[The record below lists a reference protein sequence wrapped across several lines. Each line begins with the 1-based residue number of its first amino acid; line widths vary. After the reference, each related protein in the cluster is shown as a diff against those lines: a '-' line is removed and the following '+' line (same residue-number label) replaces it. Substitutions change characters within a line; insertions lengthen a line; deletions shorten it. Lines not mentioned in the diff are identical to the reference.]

1 MRLYFT
7 VSAGRLAGC
16 GVRFRISAAIDVP
29 LDIAHADRSTFE
41 AHNSMPT
48 MPNIGTPFLNLLNPM
63 LGDRSKDLLYPCIRD
78 LVEHGLDLARFTAGE
93 SRPQRQDLTQ
103 YLAAWSRHAGLS
115 EKQSSAWLI
124 DYCATLL
131 TPISK
136 RTPAAV
142 RHSTK
147 SNLRYI
153 YRSAV
158 TFLCHCAS
166 NPFRAECRPDC
177 PVYADM
183 QAKLSAKAIED
194 AQPKTYTR
202 PPPPVFEMVL
212 LVKVANREQFQTG
225 LRLALDESQKRTK
238 PSRII
243 ALLNERGLKTRTGRP
258 WTYPI
263 LRKELQALKNSPVP
277 PQDGPPGA
285 CPPEGPNPELTP

>member
-1 MRLYFT
+1 
-7 VSAGRLAGC
+7 
-16 GVRFRISAAIDVP
+16 
-29 LDIAHADRSTFE
+29 
-41 AHNSMPT
+41 

-115 EKQSSAWLI
+115 EEQSSAWLI

-194 AQPKTYTR
+194 AQPKTEDGKNAGIEKAR
-202 PPPPVFEMVL
+202 ALAIELFEQMKVEL
-212 LVKVANREQFQTG
+212 MGSVAVAKPAETVKTNAPIAKPT
-225 LRLALDESQKRTK
+225 ESPKIET
-238 PSRII
+238 
-243 ALLNERGLKTRTGRP
+243 
-258 WTYPI
+258 
-263 LRKELQALKNSPVP
+263 
-277 PQDGPPGA
+277 
-285 CPPEGPNPELTP
+285 